1 MRRTLVQHSPE
12 RRRACTFNNSVQ
24 HKYMKRHKQL
34 QPLSRQ
40 HHNGLLAAL
49 LLKKGIKKA
58 ADQKVMAAFILNFWS
73 NDLEV
78 HFNSEETVLIP
89 ALKETAFAETLTRRL
104 LNEHT
109 ALRSYIFSLQEG
121 DASASITE
129 DFANLLEQH
138 IRFEEKIYF
147 PEAEKALN
155 EEQLQKLGEALHEN
169 NEVNCMNYSVKFWE

>member
-1 MRRTLVQHSPE
+1 
-12 RRRACTFNNSVQ
+12 
-24 HKYMKRHKQL
+24 MKRHKQL

-58 ADQKVMAAFILNFWS
+58 ADPKVMAAFILNFWS
-73 NDLEV
+73 NDLQA

-89 ALKETAFAETLTRRL
+89 ALKETSFDETLSRRL

-109 ALRSYIFSLQEG
+109 ALRSYIYSLQED
-121 DASASITE
+121 DASASTTE
-129 DFANLLEQH
+129 DFADLLEQH

-147 PEAEKALN
+147 PEAEKILN
-155 EEQLQKLGEALHEN
+155 EQQLQKLGDALHEN
-169 NEVNCMNYSVKFWE
+169 NEVNCMNYSIKFWE